1 MQKLLGL
8 GLLALILTFSACKP
22 KNTGHTPEDLPSS
35 FSETKE
41 AFKNYVAAYTAGMVS
56 KATAIQ
62 IRLTNDI
69 ASTEQIDKALQT
81 GILSFE
87 PAIEGQAIW
96 SSTNTI
102 KFIPKK
108 WLPANQLYKGTV
120 DLGQLYSNIPNNL
133 KTFTFDFKTISQ
145 QVDWQIKGVREQDM
159 DDPSLLRVLGT
170 INTTDAAT
178 PEEAQALLKYS
189 QAGNNKLSVNWEH
202 SSNGRQHKFEV
213 INIQR
218 NDTEGQLKLS
228 CSGPAIGASQEL
240 SKEIVIP
247 NYDFKVLEVKVMQ
260 EEMDAHPYAMVLF
273 SQPLQAVIPSGL
285 VTIENYYYG
294 QRYVVDGNELRV
306 YPSEPLEGEYTL
318 KINAGISSID
328 GAVIPEI
335 SEHSIHFESIRPAVR
350 LVGEGVIIPK
360 TEGLYFPFEA
370 VNLKAVDVE
379 IFKIYQ
385 NNVLHFLQS
394 EQLFGDDTR
403 YVGRIISQKRVN
415 LQDLK
420 PVPNGKWTRYALN
433 LGNLIKEEAGA
444 IYQVRIAFQK
454 EYATYNCIDVDES
467 ALVTTESPYQ
477 LNENGEFK
485 SLFDGRYYW
494 DYDYR
499 YRNDPCTEDYY
510 NSSHFIK
517 RNVLASNLGIIAKAG
532 KDKEL
537 FIAITDL
544 LTTESISG
552 VSIEL
557 YDEANQLIG
566 KSATDAEGIVQVKT
580 DLSPRIIV
588 ASHKGQ
594 KGYLRL
600 TSGHKLSVSKFP
612 VSGTF
617 NPKGIKGKLYGERG
631 VWRPGDSLYLTFVLE
646 DKLNQLPDDHPVTFT
661 LRDSRDQLRK
671 EYTTNQHVN
680 GMYSFHVAT
689 SADAPTGSW
698 YAEVEVGGTT
708 FSEVLKI
715 ETVKPNR
722 LKINFDLGKN
732 KLAASDKYLNGDLN
746 VKWLHGAPAA
756 DIRAQVDVMLTALNT
771 SFDGFEDY
779 EFDDPARSYY
789 AQPFTIFNG
798 NTNDDGIAKVKGV
811 MELAA
816 EPPGHMR
823 AGFTVRAFEKGGE
836 FSADNF
842 SIPFSPYSAYVGIK
856 GKINKFGEKRLD
868 LNANNTIS
876 LVVVDEEGKP
886 LANRKVRLGMYKVA
900 WRWWWDSGYD
910 DVMNFNKSSHLGA
923 IETKEV
929 STDANGLATW
939 EVSPSEWGRYL
950 IRACDVASQHC
961 SGELFYAG
969 TPWGD
974 DNFNDKQAASM
985 LAFSCDKEA
994 YNIGDEVEIQIPTGK
1009 TGRALLTIENSNKI
1023 ISYEWITIDSSSS
1036 KDGIYK
1042 KTIPTT
1048 PEMSPTAY
1056 VNITLLQKHAQSEND
1071 LPIRSYGIVPIRVED
1086 QNTRLKPVLDMADVL
1101 EPNSA
1106 VPITIKEE
1114 NGKAM
1119 TYTIAMVDEGLL
1131 DLTRFETPQLWD
1143 HFYAKEALGVTS
1155 WDMYNAVLGAH
1166 GVALDRILTIGG
1178 GSGSGA
1184 DEAKKANRFKAAV
1197 RFLGP
1202 FHLEKGKTATHS
1214 IQMPNYIGSVR
1225 TMVVAAQ
1232 DGSYGKTD
1240 KTTPVRKPL
1249 MVLGTLPRVLSP
1261 KEQVTLPVTV
1271 FAMDDKIKEATVT
1284 IECNELIKINGNTS
1298 KTVKFKKLG
1307 DQMLQFDLAVQE
1319 KLGIAKVKI
1328 IAKSGNEVSEYTV
1341 ELDVRNPNPYLT
1353 QVYEQVVEAGK
1364 TWSTD
1369 FEAVGMYG
1377 TNSGVLEISS
1387 IPPINLEERLGYLI
1401 RYPYGCIEQTVS
1413 SVFPQ
1418 LYVSNLIPLST
1429 DDKAKIETNIKAAI
1443 KRLPE
1448 FQGSAGAFAY
1458 WAGST
1463 DYSDW
1468 GSCYAGHF
1476 LLEAQEHGY
1485 SIPKNMLKRWKK
1497 YQKSVAQSW
1506 SPRYINPNT
1515 TNNNILI
1522 EPKPSN
1528 RKINQQDALMQAY
1541 RLYTLALAKVPEMGA
1556 MNRMF
1561 EISNLAPKVKWR
1573 LAAAYAL
1580 VGKNKVAER
1589 IIKKLPLT
1597 VETYQELSYTY
1608 GSDLRDEGMILE
1620 TLTLMGDKEAAAK
1633 VLQTISK
1640 KLSTQRW
1647 YSTQTTAYSLM
1658 AVAKFVG
1665 KSDPSTGVSYSYQI
1679 ADGQSQNATL
1689 KETPI
1694 VQYDLD
1700 IDGKKQNK
1708 VSVKNES
1715 KGMLFA
1721 RVITAGQPLLGSE
1734 TEVQNDVELS
1744 IEYKTIDGKKVDP
1757 KKLPQGTD
1765 FMAVVE
1771 ITNPGVRGNY
1781 EEMVLHQVFPS
1792 GWEIINMRMNNA
1804 FTEETHSPRDYQD
1817 VRDDRVYTYF
1827 DIPAAKKHTYTIY
1840 LNAAYQG
1847 RFYMPNVSCSAMY
1860 DNSISANKAGQWVEV
1875 TQDKAI

>member
-1 MQKLLGL
+1 MQKTVGL
-8 GLLALILTFSACKP
+8 ALLALILAFSACKP
-22 KNTGHTPEDLPSS
+22 KNTGHTLEDLPSS

-41 AFKNYVAAYTAGMVS
+41 KFKNYVAAYTAGMIS

-69 ASTEQIDKALQT
+69 ASPDQIDQAVKE
-81 GILSFE
+81 GVLSFQ
-87 PAIEGQAIW
+87 PAIEGKAIW
-96 SSTNTI
+96 SSSNTI
-102 KFIPKK
+102 KFVPKQ

-120 DLGQLYSNIPNNL
+120 DLGLVYSNIPKEL

-145 QVDWQIKGVREQDM
+145 QVDWEIKGVREQDIN
-159 DDPSLLRVLGT
+159 DPSLLRVLGT

-178 PEEAQALLKYS
+178 PEEAQALLKCS
-189 QAGNNKLSVNWEH
+189 QAANDKLLVNWEH
-202 SSNGRQHKFEV
+202 NASGRQHKFEI

-218 NDTEGQLKLS
+218 NNTEGELKLS
-228 CSGPAIGASQEL
+228 CSGTTIGATQEL
-240 SKEIVIP
+240 STAIAIP
-247 NYDFKVLEVKVMQ
+247 NYDFKVLDVKVMQ
-260 EEMDAHPYAMVLF
+260 EETDAHPYVMVLF
-273 SQPLQAVIPSGL
+273 SQPLQAVVPSGL
-285 VTIENYYYG
+285 VKIESNYYG

-306 YPSEPLEGEYTL
+306 YPSDPLEGNYTL
-318 KINAGISSID
+318 KINAGILSID
-328 GAVIPEI
+328 GAAIPET
-335 SEHSIHFESIRPAVR
+335 SEHPISFESIRPTVR

-370 VNLKAVDVE
+370 INLKAVDVE

-385 NNVLHFLQS
+385 NNVLHFLQADRLS
-394 EQLFGDDTR
+394 GDDTR

-433 LGNLIKEEAGA
+433 LDNLIKEEAGA
-444 IYQVRIAFQK
+444 IYQVRIAFRK
-454 EYATYNCIDVDES
+454 EYATYNCIDANES
-467 ALVTTESPYQ
+467 ALATTESPYQ
-477 LNENGEFK
+477 LNEDGEFQ
-485 SLFDGRYYW
+485 SLFAGRNYW
-494 DYDYR
+494 DYDYSQ
-499 YRNDPCTEDYY
+499 RNDPCTDDYY
-510 NSSHFIK
+510 NNNQFVK
-517 RNVLASNLGIIAKAG
+517 RNVLASNLGIIAKEG

-544 LTTESISG
+544 LNTEPISG
-552 VSIEL
+552 VAIEL
-557 YDEANQLIG
+557 YDDANQLIG

-580 DLSPRIIV
+580 DRSPRIIV

-617 NPKGIKGKLYGERG
+617 NPKGIKGKIYGERG

-646 DKLNQLPDDHPVTFT
+646 DKLNQLPDNHPVTFT
-661 LRDSRDQLRK
+661 LKDSRDQLRH

-689 SADAPTGSW
+689 AANAPTGSW
-698 YAEVEVGGTT
+698 YAQVEVGGST

-722 LKINFDLGKN
+722 LKINVDLGKN
-732 KLAASDKYLNGDLN
+732 KLNSSDKYLIGDLN

-756 DIRAQVDVMLTALNT
+756 DIRAQVDVMLTPLNT
-771 SFDGFEDY
+771 SFEGFEDY

-798 NTNDDGIAKVKGV
+798 NTNDDGLAKVKGI

-816 EPPGHMR
+816 DPPGHMR

-836 FSADNF
+836 FSSDNF
-842 SIPFSPYSAYVGIK
+842 SMPFSPYSAYVGIK
-856 GKINKFGEKRLD
+856 GEQKKFGEKRLN

-876 LVVVDEEGKP
+876 LIVLDEEGKP

-910 DVMNFNKSSHLGA
+910 NIMNFNKSSHLGA
-923 IETKEV
+923 LETKEV
-929 STDANGLATW
+929 NTDENGLATW
-939 EVSPSEWGRYL
+939 DISPTEWGRYL

-961 SGELFYAG
+961 SGEIFYAG

-994 YNIGDEVEIQIPTGK
+994 YNIGEEVEIQIPAGK
-1009 TGRALLTIENSNKI
+1009 MGRALLTIENSNKI
-1023 ISYEWITIDSSSS
+1023 LSYEWITIDSSGS
-1036 KDGIYK
+1036 KDGIFK
-1042 KTIPTT
+1042 KTIQTT

-1056 VNITLLQKHAQSEND
+1056 VNITLLQEHAQSEND

-1086 QNTRLKPVLDMADVL
+1086 PNTRLKPVLDMADVL
-1101 EPNSA
+1101 EPNSS
-1106 VPITIKEE
+1106 VPITVKEE
-1114 NGKAM
+1114 SGKEM

-1131 DLTRFETPQLWD
+1131 DLTRFETPALWD
-1143 HFYAKEALGVTS
+1143 HFYAKEALGVSS
-1155 WDMYNAVLGAH
+1155 WDMYNTVLGAH

-1197 RFLGP
+1197 RFIGP
-1202 FHLEKGKTATHS
+1202 FHLEKGQTAKHN

-1232 DGSYGKTD
+1232 DGSYGKAD

-1261 KEQVTLPVTV
+1261 TEQVTLPVTV
-1271 FAMDDKIKEATVT
+1271 FAMEDKIKEATVT
-1284 IECNELIKINGNTS
+1284 IETNDLIKINGKSS
-1298 KTVKFKKLG
+1298 KTIKFKKLG
-1307 DQMLQFDLAVQE
+1307 DQILTFDLAVQE

-1328 IAKSGNEVSEYTV
+1328 IAKSGDDVSEYTV

-1353 QVYEQVVEAGK
+1353 QVYDQVVEAGQ

-1369 FEAVGMYG
+1369 FEPVGMNG
-1377 TNSGVLEISS
+1377 TNSGILEISS

-1418 LYVSNLIPLST
+1418 LYVGNLIPLGAE
-1429 DDKAKIETNIKAAI
+1429 DKAKIEVNIKAAI

-1448 FQGSAGAFAY
+1448 FQVGVGAFAY
-1458 WAGST
+1458 WAGNT
-1463 DYSDW
+1463 EHSDW

-1476 LLEAQEHGY
+1476 LLEAQERGY
-1485 SIPKNMLKRWKK
+1485 SVPKDMLKRWQK

-1506 SPRYINPNT
+1506 SVQYIYHISND
-1515 TNNNILI
+1515 NNSATS
-1522 EPKPSN
+1522 E
-1528 RKINQQDALMQAY
+1528 INQQDALMQAY
-1541 RLYTLALAKVPEMGA
+1541 RLYTLALAKKPEMGA
-1556 MNRMF
+1556 MNRML
-1561 EISNLAPKVKWR
+1561 EIKKLAPKVKWR

-1580 VGKNKVAER
+1580 VGKKQVAQS
-1589 IIKKLPLT
+1589 IVKKLPT
-1597 VETYQELSYTY
+1597 EVETYQELAYTY

-1620 TLTLMGDKEAAAK
+1620 TLTLLGDKETAAK
-1633 VLQTISK
+1633 VLQGISK
-1640 KLSTQRW
+1640 KLSSQRW

-1665 KSDPSTGVSYSYQI
+1665 KSDPSAGVSYSYQI
-1679 ADGQSQNATL
+1679 AGGQSQEATL
-1689 KETPI
+1689 KQTPI
-1694 VQYDLD
+1694 AQYDLD
-1700 IDGKKQNK
+1700 IDGKKHRK
-1708 VSVKNES
+1708 VSVKNNS

-1721 RVITAGQPLLGSE
+1721 RVITAGQPLLGND

-1744 IEYKTIDGKKVDP
+1744 IEYKTIDGKKLDP

-1771 ITNPGVRGNY
+1771 ITNPGLRGDY

-1804 FTEETHSPRDYQD
+1804 FAIDSRSPKDYQD

-1827 DIPAAKKHTYTIY
+1827 DIPAAKKYTYTIY

-1847 RFYMPNVSCSAMY
+1847 HFYMPNVSCSAMY
-1860 DNSISANKAGQWVEV
+1860 DNTISANKAGQWVDV
-1875 TQDKAI
+1875 TQNKEI